1 MFNNYFLLRMN
12 LLGQTKNS
20 GQRQGI
26 KGVLELMIWA
36 ERAAEGSCRGTHE
49 YCRRRVACLETV
61 KIDTFVWI
69 K

>member
-26 KGVLELMIWA
+26 KSVLELMIWA
-36 ERAAEGSCRGTHE
+36 ERVAEGSGRGTHE
-49 YCRRRVACLETV
+49 HSGRRVPCLETV
-61 KIDTFVWI
+61 KIHTFVWI